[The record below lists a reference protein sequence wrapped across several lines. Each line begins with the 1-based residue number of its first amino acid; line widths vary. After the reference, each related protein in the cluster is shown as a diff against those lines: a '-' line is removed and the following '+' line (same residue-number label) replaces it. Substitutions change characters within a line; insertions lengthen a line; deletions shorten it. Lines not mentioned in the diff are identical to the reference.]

1 MSEESTQNEPFD
13 FPFWVLDES
22 DEPGAIGRV
31 GSFHLQSMIGRGGM
45 GGVFKAWDEELRRVV
60 AVKFI
65 RQDLIND
72 EYRTRFIREA
82 RAAAAVTHPNIVAVH
97 RIEECKGAPF
107 IVMEYVEGRSLQQ
120 LIDSNTSFQPV
131 QLLQMILQL
140 TEGLQAAHD
149 RGVVHRDIKPSNVLI
164 EDGSDRVKITDFG
177 LARFTSRDQ
186 TLESLV
192 EDGPLG
198 TPAFMSP
205 EQVNGE
211 QVDARSDL
219 FSLGCLIYA
228 VVDRH
233 SPFQGSHFAETA
245 TRILNTS
252 PPPLSA
258 SHPRIPVVISR
269 IVSRLLEKDPD
280 ERCQSAD
287 EVAFSIRTVLQ
298 EMNRGVELAVTETI
312 ALDYPSH
319 RRRQRRTLVGVV
331 TVTMLSL
338 MALGWFYYSGS
349 STEHPVI
356 DQSAQTAGNV
366 PDDQQAEIITVARNG
381 EGRLQTLNAALT
393 AARPGS
399 IIRVLDDA
407 IYEVNLR
414 LSRDTRL
421 NHVVIE
427 AVNGAHLVPGTAGQ
441 HVVQIDGLKGVV
453 VRGFRIT
460 TYGDEHAI
468 LIRSSEGIRLE
479 NLNITQKQAQATAA
493 IHILDCNITDNPE
506 QFAVRDCRIET
517 QSSGQCLWIHS
528 EPYLVRN
535 MVVERN
541 RFFGNRSGTL
551 AAAVMPDGS
560 IRFCDNVFDGGH
572 VGLNFSLQP
581 IDSEVTPLTAF
592 EVVNNTFVKC
602 RSWIGLMHTDPSRT
616 PFVLVNN
623 LAIDVE
629 EIEANEEQIRSLVAS
644 GISSGNCWERDPET
658 IPDDSPL
665 RDMASLVPLAEAGIR
680 SRDESGYLSLPL
692 ESPLWKCGAGAPYSD
707 RVGASVTNPSDRQ
720 VR

>member
-22 DEPGAIGRV
+22 DEPGTIGRV

-72 EYRTRFIREA
+72 EYRSRFIREA

-120 LIDSNTSFQPV
+120 LIDSNTHFQPV

-149 RGVVHRDIKPSNVLI
+149 RGIVHRDIKPSNVLI

-177 LARFTSRDQ
+177 LARFTSKEQ
-186 TLESLV
+186 ALESLV

-211 QVDARSDL
+211 PVDVRSDL

-258 SHPRIPVVISR
+258 SHPRIPVILSK
-269 IVSRLLEKDPD
+269 IVSRLLEKDPA

-287 EVAFSIRTVLQ
+287 EVAYSIRTVLQ
-298 EMNRGVELAVTETI
+298 EMNRGAELAVTETI

-319 RRRQRRTLVGVV
+319 RRRQRRAVLSAVTATL
-331 TVTMLSL
+331 LSL
-338 MALGWFYYSGS
+338 GALGWFYFSNPPIELPVDDTS
-349 STEHPVI
+349 LQSDAHPVSES
-356 DQSAQTAGNV
+356 QR
-366 PDDQQAEIITVARNG
+366 EIITVAKNG
-381 EGRLQTLNAALT
+381 EGRLQTLRAALT
-393 AARPGS
+393 AAKPGS
-399 IIRVLDDA
+399 IIRVLDDE

-414 LSRDTRL
+414 LHGDAQL
-421 NHVVIE
+421 NDVVIE
-427 AVNGAHLVPGTAGQ
+427 AVNGAHLVPRTAGQ
-441 HVVQIDGLKGVV
+441 HVIQIDGLKGLV

-468 LIRSSEGIRLE
+468 LVRSSEAVRLE
-479 NLNITQKQAQATAA
+479 NLDITQEQAQATAA
-493 IHILDCNITDNPE
+493 VHILDCNITDQPDT
-506 QFAVRDCRIET
+506 FAITNCTIET
-517 QSSGQCLWIHS
+517 KSTGQCLWIHS
-528 EPYLVRN
+528 EPHVVQN
-535 MVVERN
+535 MVIERN
-541 RFFGNRSGTL
+541 RFFGNRTGTL
-551 AAAVMPDGS
+551 AAAVIPDGS

-581 IDSEVTPLTAF
+581 ATAEFTPLKAF

-629 EIEANEEQIRSLVAS
+629 EIEANVDQLRSMVAS
-644 GISSGNCWERDPET
+644 GESSGNFWERDPEN
-658 IPDDSPL
+658 IPADSPL
-665 RDMASLVPLAEAGIR
+665 RDLVSLVPRTDIDNR
-680 SRDESGYLSLPL
+680 SRDEDGYLRLLP
-692 ESPLWKCGAGAPYSD
+692 ESPLWTCGTGTPYSEC
-707 RVGASVTNPSDRQ
+707 VGASVTNPSDRQ
-720 VR
+720 IR